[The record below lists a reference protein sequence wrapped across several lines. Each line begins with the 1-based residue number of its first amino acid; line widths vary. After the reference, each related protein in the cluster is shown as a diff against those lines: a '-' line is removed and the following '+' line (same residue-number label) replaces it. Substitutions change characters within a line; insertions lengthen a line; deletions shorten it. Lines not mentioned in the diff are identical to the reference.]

1 MLARPLCCSIDLS
14 DQLHARDLLKCIY
27 FEANDSKWFWVLFNR
42 RLFISPQVIMAVS
55 LSVKQ
60 VNAHP
65 LLIIKWIITWEPT
78 VTHFEVEC
86 SWTSLAQLAR
96 SLHRSCTGSS
106 ASPPNGHSSK
116 FELDNLSMCLHICW
130 RVGVSHCAFATATK
144 PLLSI
149 CFPTARLNTTIVRR
163 D

>member
-27 FEANDSKWFWVLFNR
+27 FEANDSKWFGVLFNR

-65 LLIIKWIITWEPT
+65 LLIIK
-78 VTHFEVEC
+78 
-86 SWTSLAQLAR
+86 
-96 SLHRSCTGSS
+96 
-106 ASPPNGHSSK
+106 
-116 FELDNLSMCLHICW
+116 
-130 RVGVSHCAFATATK
+130 
-144 PLLSI
+144 
-149 CFPTARLNTTIVRR
+149 
-163 D
+163 